1 MKTFYS
7 LFLSSALLLSLLVTS
22 CADQLNINP
31 KGVLADDLLLG
42 KPEHIDD
49 FVSGYRYISF
59 EPRSVIVPYIGSYR
73 RENFHIV
80 PGRLVTYTR
89 SAFVSIIR
97 SDRTMHPPCM
107 SFRPRQI
114 RNQRIAR
121 SHKIINMF
129 GLSLLVTSCADQ

>member
-49 FVSGYRYISF
+49 FVTPCYSLIPYLPWSGSSCMVDAWFHPVR
-59 EPRSVIVPYIGSYR
+59 RCLQRRIG
-73 RENFHIV
+73 
-80 PGRLVTYTR
+80 
-89 SAFVSIIR
+89 
-97 SDRTMHPPCM
+97 C
-107 SFRPRQI
+107 
-114 RNQRIAR
+114 
-121 SHKIINMF
+121 K
-129 GLSLLVTSCADQ
+129 

>member
-49 FVSGYRYISF
+49 FVTPCYSLS
-59 EPRSVIVPYIGSYR
+59 
-73 RENFHIV
+73 
-80 PGRLVTYTR
+80 PGRKLMHGGCMVPSGQTMLTK
-89 SAFVSIIR
+89 A
-97 SDRTMHPPCM
+97 DR
-107 SFRPRQI
+107 
-114 RNQRIAR
+114 
-121 SHKIINMF
+121 
-129 GLSLLVTSCADQ
+129 V

>member
-49 FVSGYRYISF
+49 FVTPCYSLI
-59 EPRSVIVPYIGSYR
+59 PIC
-73 RENFHIV
+73 
-80 PGRLVTYTR
+80 PGRKLMHGGCMVPSGQTMLTK
-89 SAFVSIIR
+89 A
-97 SDRTMHPPCM
+97 DR
-107 SFRPRQI
+107 
-114 RNQRIAR
+114 
-121 SHKIINMF
+121 
-129 GLSLLVTSCADQ
+129 V

>member
-49 FVSGYRYISF
+49 FVTPCYSLIL
-59 EPRSVIVPYIGSYR
+59 ICL
-73 RENFHIV
+73 
-80 PGRLVTYTR
+80 GRKLMHGGCMVL
-89 SAFVSIIR
+89 
-97 SDRTMHPPCM
+97 SDRMMLT
-107 SFRPRQI
+107 
-114 RNQRIAR
+114 
-121 SHKIINMF
+121 K
-129 GLSLLVTSCADQ
+129 ADRV

>member
-49 FVSGYRYISF
+49 FVTPCYSLI
-59 EPRSVIVPYIGSYR
+59 PYLPWSEAHAWWMHGS
-73 RENFHIV
+73 
-80 PGRLVTYTR
+80 
-89 SAFVSIIR
+89 IR
-97 SDRTMHPPCM
+97 SMMLTKADR
-107 SFRPRQI
+107 
-114 RNQRIAR
+114 
-121 SHKIINMF
+121 
-129 GLSLLVTSCADQ
+129 V

>member
-49 FVSGYRYISF
+49 FVTPCYFADSLSALVGSSCMVDAWFY
-59 EPRSVIVPYIGSYR
+59 PIG
-73 RENFHIV
+73 
-80 PGRLVTYTR
+80 
-89 SAFVSIIR
+89 
-97 SDRTMHPPCM
+97 
-107 SFRPRQI
+107 
-114 RNQRIAR
+114 
-121 SHKIINMF
+121 
-129 GLSLLVTSCADQ
+129 

>member
-49 FVSGYRYISF
+49 FVTPCYSLIPYLPWSDRLSSLCGTLCYSVVSYDTPSVLLSIKIIQENPSCNVGYK
-59 EPRSVIVPYIGSYR
+59 
-73 RENFHIV
+73 
-80 PGRLVTYTR
+80 L
-89 SAFVSIIR
+89 FVS
-97 SDRTMHPPCM
+97 H
-107 SFRPRQI
+107 FRP
-114 RNQRIAR
+114 
-121 SHKIINMF
+121 
-129 GLSLLVTSCADQ
+129 LPTE

>member
-49 FVSGYRYISF
+49 FVTPCYRKLMHGGCMVPSGQTM
-59 EPRSVIVPYIGSYR
+59 
-73 RENFHIV
+73 
-80 PGRLVTYTR
+80 LTK
-89 SAFVSIIR
+89 A
-97 SDRTMHPPCM
+97 DR
-107 SFRPRQI
+107 
-114 RNQRIAR
+114 
-121 SHKIINMF
+121 
-129 GLSLLVTSCADQ
+129 V

>member
-49 FVSGYRYISF
+49 FVTPCYSLIPYLPWSDRLSSLCGTLCY
-59 EPRSVIVPYIGSYR
+59 SVVSYDTPSVLLSIKKR
-73 RENFHIV
+73 KKIHPV
-80 PGRLVTYTR
+80 TLVTNYLYL
-89 SAFVSIIR
+89 I
-97 SDRTMHPPCM
+97 SDLCPLNNKR
-107 SFRPRQI
+107 
-114 RNQRIAR
+114 
-121 SHKIINMF
+121 
-129 GLSLLVTSCADQ
+129 

>member
-49 FVSGYRYISF
+49 FVTPCYSLIRF
-59 EPRSVIVPYIGSYR
+59 LLMCIGR
-73 RENFHIV
+73 KLMHGGCMV
-80 PGRLVTYTR
+80 L
-89 SAFVSIIR
+89 
-97 SDRTMHPPCM
+97 SDRMMLT
-107 SFRPRQI
+107 
-114 RNQRIAR
+114 
-121 SHKIINMF
+121 K
-129 GLSLLVTSCADQ
+129 ADRV

>member
-49 FVSGYRYISF
+49 FVTPCYSLIPYLPWSEAHHGGCMVLSGRMM
-59 EPRSVIVPYIGSYR
+59 
-73 RENFHIV
+73 
-80 PGRLVTYTR
+80 LTK
-89 SAFVSIIR
+89 A
-97 SDRTMHPPCM
+97 DR
-107 SFRPRQI
+107 
-114 RNQRIAR
+114 
-121 SHKIINMF
+121 
-129 GLSLLVTSCADQ
+129 V

>member
-49 FVSGYRYISF
+49 FVTPCYSLI
-59 EPRSVIVPYIGSYR
+59 PYLPWSEAHAWWMHGS
-73 RENFHIV
+73 
-80 PGRLVTYTR
+80 
-89 SAFVSIIR
+89 IR
-97 SDRTMHPPCM
+97 SDDAYKGGSGVSDQSALRRYG
-107 SFRPRQI
+107 SFLFCNCQCREQ
-114 RNQRIAR
+114 
-121 SHKIINMF
+121 
-129 GLSLLVTSCADQ
+129 